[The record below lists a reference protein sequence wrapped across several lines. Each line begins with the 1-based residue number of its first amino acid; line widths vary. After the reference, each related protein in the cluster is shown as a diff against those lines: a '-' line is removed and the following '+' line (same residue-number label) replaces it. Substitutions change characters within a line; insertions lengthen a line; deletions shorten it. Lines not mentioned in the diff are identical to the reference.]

1 MTQRI
6 AGPRPDQN
14 EKSFDADLFNS
25 QKGLAVRLGWRSY
38 HVLRSKGSKAGF
50 PDRVCYRDRVIYAE
64 LKASKGK
71 PTDYQIET
79 LTALAKAGAEV
90 YLWRPDDLDEVGQ
103 ILSRRWLFDPE
114 GTYASPSDFEATE
127 SYLVPELRFVDGSSL
142 RPKCAWLATGGRRDG
157 G

>member
-71 PTDYQIET
+71 PSDYQVET

-90 YLWRPDDLDEVGQ
+90 YLWRPDDLEEIGL
-103 ILSRRWLFDPE
+103 ILGRRWRFDPHGE
-114 GTYASPSDFEATE
+114 MPAELD
-127 SYLVPELRFVDGSSL
+127 YLPVLSFVDGSYL
-142 RPKCAWLATGGRRDG
+142 RPNCAWIATGGRRDG
-157 G
+157 F